1 LSEQIAYQATSGAD
15 KYRSDIPSEDN
26 NSAGNNPESTF
37 LGERTIAA
45 MVLRDNYRV
54 LRDKLSSR
62 GDRRNST
69 ASKSMTTTV
78 DNLDIRKFTAQR
90 RLWLEVIWQQA
101 STDACKPF
109 ELKAGDIIERRVAH
123 LEQFEVLR
131 CRWREE
137 AKRLPLAAELKLLSE
152 CFHQTPLSDD
162 KYA

>member
-1 LSEQIAYQATSGAD
+1 MSEQIAYQATSGAD
-15 KYRSDIPSEDN
+15 KYRADIPSEDN
-26 NSAGNNPESTF
+26 NSAGNNTESTF

-54 LRDKLSSR
+54 LRDKFSIKGERKSSF
-62 GDRRNST
+62 D
-69 ASKSMTTTV
+69 SKSMTEV
-78 DNLDIRKFTAQR
+78 ADNLDMKKFRAQR

-109 ELKAGDIIERRVAH
+109 ELKAGDIVERKVAH

-137 AKRLPLAAELKLLSE
+137 TKRLPLATELKLLSE
-152 CFHQTPLSDD
+152 CFHQTPSSDSII
-162 KYA
+162 